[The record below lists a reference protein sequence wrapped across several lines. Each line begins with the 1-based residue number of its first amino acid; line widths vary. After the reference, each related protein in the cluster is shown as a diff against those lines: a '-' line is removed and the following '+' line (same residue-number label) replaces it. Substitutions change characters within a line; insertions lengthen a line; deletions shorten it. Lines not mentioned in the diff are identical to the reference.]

1 MKSSRTRLA
10 LTCLAV
16 LLYPFISAAPAGF
29 AAVEK
34 SVTLKFPTERS
45 SGKLYYVKL
54 TNGGTSVT
62 QPDSSSEIVNAQ
74 GNVSVPASQALSMVL
89 TYFGVDHSAF
99 LDSMAKSNINQ
110 IDAHDSENLNG
121 LTIFHIGKLENLVS
135 LHLNGTDIKDED
147 LKPLSACAKL
157 YDLNF
162 SNTLITGPGLAYLAN
177 CPIHAIKLQTV
188 DLSKGNLQALPKL
201 KQCTYLLIDQTTLP
215 DSALKYIGKMPKLRQ
230 LEISKNNITDAGLK
244 YLAGM
249 PTLAT
254 INLCET
260 KITAKAVETLKT
272 MPALYLVH
280 LRASQLTASEV
291 AQWKKQMPKVAV
303 VVDSH
308 GPIRVDPGLFGPLH

>member
-1 MKSSRTRLA
+1 
-10 LTCLAV
+10 
-16 LLYPFISAAPAGF
+16 
-29 AAVEK
+29 
-34 SVTLKFPTERS
+34 
-45 SGKLYYVKL
+45 
-54 TNGGTSVT
+54 
-62 QPDSSSEIVNAQ
+62 
-74 GNVSVPASQALSMVL
+74 
-89 TYFGVDHSAF
+89 
-99 LDSMAKSNINQ
+99 
-110 IDAHDSENLNG
+110 
-121 LTIFHIGKLENLVS
+121 
-135 LHLNGTDIKDED
+135 
-147 LKPLSACAKL
+147 
-157 YDLNF
+157 
-162 SNTLITGPGLAYLAN
+162 
-177 CPIHAIKLQTV
+177 
-188 DLSKGNLQALPKL
+188 
-201 KQCTYLLIDQTTLP
+201 
-215 DSALKYIGKMPKLRQ
+215 MPKLRQ